1 MAEDLRLFVDFWNFQ
16 LSWNERS
23 NKQHLDWVKFPQIV
37 ATEAVR
43 LIGVQEF
50 KNHGTKVYASID
62 MTKQEGGRLKGWL
75 NNFLDRQ
82 PGINT
87 VIWERRPRPKP
98 LHCKH
103 CNVEITNC
111 PHCNQPIA
119 RAGEKGVDAAIVTD
133 MLSLAW
139 AEAYTVAVLVSSDAD
154 FVPAVE
160 NLQDKGFKVVN
171 VTWHNLGH
179 ELAKRCWAAIE
190 MDPFVPQLVRSS

>member
-1 MAEDLRLFVDFWNFQ
+1 
-16 LSWNERS
+16 
-23 NKQHLDWVKFPQIV
+23 
-37 ATEAVR
+37 
-43 LIGVQEF
+43 
-50 KNHGTKVYASID
+50 
-62 MTKQEGGRLKGWL
+62 
-75 NNFLDRQ
+75 
-82 PGINT
+82 
-87 VIWERRPRPKP
+87 
-98 LHCKH
+98 
-103 CNVEITNC
+103 
-111 PHCNQPIA
+111 
-119 RAGEKGVDAAIVTD
+119 